1 MQVSPQVLR
10 YQLGDYDDNEGIQ
23 LDHVEFHGTAMPIEA
38 VKQTN
43 VKGAFLGCPTLDQI
57 VSQTCTASQFKED
70 HYSRL
75 AREIHQEPRFHRKQW
90 EYIYILRALEQFG
103 LLAPGRVGVGFGC
116 GKEPLA
122 VVMAKFGL
130 NVTVTDIPPLVES
143 DSHWGS
149 TSVMDL
155 FYGGICSEEQYVKHV
170 SFRAVDMNDIPN
182 DLGVYDFAW
191 SCCAL
196 EHLGSLKAGMDFI
209 VNSTKCLKPGG
220 IAIHTTELNMS
231 SDDETFESP
240 GLSLYRRRDL
250 LDLQDRLIKSGY
262 SVLPMNFY
270 SGDLPEDKY
279 IDLPPYKQE
288 IHLKLMIEKFAI
300 TSFGLVLRKN

>member
-1 MQVSPQVLR
+1 MHSK
-10 YQLGDYDDNEGIQ
+10 I
-23 LDHVEFHGTAMPIEA
+23 IE
-38 VKQTN
+38 
-43 VKGAFLGCPTLDQI
+43 AFLGRPTLDQV

-75 AREIHQEPRFHRKQW
+75 AREIQQEPRFHRKQW

-103 LLAPGRVGVGFGC
+103 LLHPNKTGIGFGC

-130 NVTVTDIPPLVES
+130 NITVTDIPPFDTS

-149 TSVMDL
+149 SSAMDL

-170 SFRAVDMNDIPN
+170 SFRAVDMNNIPN
-182 DLGVYDFAW
+182 DLGLYDFVW

-220 IAIHTTELNMS
+220 IAIHTTEINMS
-231 SDDETFESP
+231 SDEETLESP

-250 LDLQDRLIKSGY
+250 LDLQNRLVDIGC